1 MEYLKITFDDLDGLG
16 QGLDASNYKQII
28 LDEVKHLE
36 SQGVKIVLHDIEMD
50 YVIVESID
58 KIDKIEQLFKYFSI
72 VTITDCDQFG
82 NVLNTK
88 NEKNSNNEK
97 IKNVKFNIVM
107 EYLKKQN
114 VTGIKPIFAKNH
126 IIFNCPLCQKTV
138 PKMCIGTF
146 TFNITTFSGTD
157 CTDDKHQ
164 EMFAKWTKELKK
176 IWDASKEKKN
186 LVYSLNLDYITKI
199 IEKSFPTIIRHK
211 STGLLFKYDEKL
223 KHYIEMIDNERV
235 SDIETL
241 IYKNF
246 FNDDNK
252 SLTCSQVRD
261 LKKVIIRAYEG
272 FKCVEF
278 ESSNLFNLKNGVYD
292 FKLKQLYMHSK
303 DYYFNYCSEITYN
316 PDAKSDVLDKFLKA
330 VITESDPI
338 RIIKTMLGH
347 IHYDGT
353 KLQKGFIFEGTDKG
367 RNGKGTLVKLITSTL
382 GKNRTLTMTLD
393 NFFDSNFYKY
403 ELKDKVLYVEDDY
416 KKKYISEKEIG
427 FLNKLIGGADEQV
440 QQKNKPSITIPLK
453 AIPIIQANKRPILKA
468 DDDGGFYKRWVFVN
482 FKNEFGDNKIMD
494 EFLGERLLNNVDVM
508 SSMFNYLCEGYEMVI
523 QRKVNNMKGS
533 FFKDDEVSHIDNWRR
548 GNNSAISFFEDCV
561 IKDSDYMCSTRDLYN
576 YYNEY
581 WNHGGGKLPENKF
594 IEILKKEYKLETK
607 RPWLNNKKDR
617 PHCLVGCYMM
627 LDYDN
632 LKSKFPYVKISI

>member
-1 MEYLKITFDDLDGLG
+1 MEYLKIEFDADGIDTEVDLT
-16 QGLDASNYKQII
+16 YKELI
-28 LDEVKHLE
+28 LKEIDFLKEQVFN
-36 SQGVKIVLHDIEMD
+36 IVSHNIEND
-50 YVIVESID
+50 FIVIENNLNKSI
-58 KIDKIEQLFKYFSI
+58 EFKYFSI
-72 VTITDCDQFG
+72 TSITDCDIEG
-82 NVLNTK
+82 NTLIKDNVNSENLK
-88 NEKNSNNEK
+88 NAKVK
-97 IKNVKFNIVM
+97 IICDYLKIQGVRFFNII
-107 EYLKKQN
+107 
-114 VTGIKPIFAKNH
+114 TAKNY
-126 IIFNCPLCQKTV
+126 ITFSCPICPDKKSI
-138 PKMCIGTF
+138 KMCIAIHGF
-146 TFNITTFSGTD
+146 KVSTFSETD

-176 IWDASKEKKN
+176 IWDDSNQKKN
-186 LVYSLNLDYITKI
+186 LVYSLNLEYITKI
-199 IEKSFPTIIRHK
+199 IEKNFPTIIRHK

-223 KHYIEMIDNERV
+223 KYYIEMIDNERI
-235 SDIETL
+235 SDIESL

-246 FNDDNK
+246 YNDDNK
-252 SLTCSQVRD
+252 LLTCNQVRD
-261 LKKVIIRAYEG
+261 LKKVIIRSYEG
-272 FKCVEF
+272 FKCVDF

-292 FKLKQLYMHSK
+292 FKLKQLYQHSK
-303 DYYFNYCSEITYN
+303 DYYFNYCSDIIYN
-316 PDAKSDVLDKFLKA
+316 LSAKTDVLDKFLKA

-453 AIPIIQANKRPILKA
+453 AVPIIQANKRPILKA